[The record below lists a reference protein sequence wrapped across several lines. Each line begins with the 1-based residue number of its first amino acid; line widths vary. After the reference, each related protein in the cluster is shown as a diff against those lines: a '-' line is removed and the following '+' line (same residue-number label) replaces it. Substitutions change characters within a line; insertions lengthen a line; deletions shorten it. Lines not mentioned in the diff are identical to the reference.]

1 MKWITIGDIHGRD
14 NWKSIDINQYDKV
27 IFMGDYVDGREELD
41 ELKNLE
47 EIIDLKLNYPDKVV
61 LLVGNHDLQYHWH
74 SSRRLR
80 VYKEKYAFDYQ
91 RLFKQYE
98 EHFQLS
104 YYAFEHLWVHAGI
117 TTRWLQ
123 FMQMHGHDFSEC
135 KTKDLSLQLNHLF
148 EKDCKELYS
157 VGKARGGL
165 DVGGPFWADI
175 SELRM
180 SAAPIHQIVGHNK
193 TETPMHH
200 ELERGSFRMADC
212 LTHCNQFWVYQPM
225 ELSWSKEIIALGK

>member
-1 MKWITIGDIHGRD
+1 
-14 NWKSIDINQYDKV
+14 
-27 IFMGDYVDGREELD
+27 
-41 ELKNLE
+41 
-47 EIIDLKLNYPDKVV
+47 
-61 LLVGNHDLQYHWH
+61 
-74 SSRRLR
+74 
-80 VYKEKYAFDYQ
+80 
-91 RLFKQYE
+91 
-98 EHFQLS
+98 
-104 YYAFEHLWVHAGI
+104 
-117 TTRWLQ
+117 
-123 FMQMHGHDFSEC
+123 MQMHGHDFSEC

>member
-47 EIIDLKLNYPDKVV
+47 EIIDLKLNHPDKVV

-80 VYKEKYAFDYQ
+80 IYKEKYALDYQ

-104 YYAFEHLWVHAGI
+104 YYAFDHLWIHAGV
-117 TTRWLQ
+117 TTRWIQ
-123 FMQMHGHDFSEC
+123 YMQMHGHDFSEC
-135 KTKDLSLQLNHLF
+135 KTKDLSIQLNRLF
-148 EKDCKELYS
+148 EKGCKELYS
-157 VGKARGGL
+157 VGKARGGN

-175 SELRM
+175 SELKS

-193 TETPMHH
+193 SEMPMHH
-200 ELERGSFRMADC
+200 ELERGSFRMTDC
-212 LTHCNQFWVYQPM
+212 LTHCNQFWIYKP
-225 ELSWSKEIIALGK
+225 LAPSWSKEIISLGK